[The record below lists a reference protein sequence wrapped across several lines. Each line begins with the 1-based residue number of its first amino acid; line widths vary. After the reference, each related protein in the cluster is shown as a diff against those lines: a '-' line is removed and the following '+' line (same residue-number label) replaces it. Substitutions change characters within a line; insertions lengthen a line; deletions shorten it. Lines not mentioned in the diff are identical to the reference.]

1 MVSTNEK
8 FAKHH
13 YRGKVLYRLMC
24 LTLLTITSTAMFF
37 SVWYQFVKYHNQTGY
52 LLGLGNLGMACG
64 IYAVLYIVIGRGLH
78 SFHIG
83 IDLRSNLLASQGLT
97 LFTVNVIELF
107 VSSAITGQ
115 FRYFNDFIYIYVPLG
130 LVQIIVIFLLTILFS
145 NLYVRIFPPFKL
157 IEIYGEYSN
166 DLLNKIS
173 TRPEKYIVVESV
185 KYNIEEDELRTKLNK
200 YNGILIN
207 DIPAEEKNK
216 LVKLCYDMDKR
227 VYFIPKLSD
236 IIVKTSDVVNLFD
249 TPLYL
254 CKNEGISSVELV
266 IKRFFDILLSL
277 LAFVVLSPLFLIVA
291 IAIKLNDGGPV
302 FFKQER
308 VTLGGR
314 KFDILKFR
322 SMIVDAEK
330 DGKSHPAGEKDD
342 RITKVGRIIRATRV
356 DELPQLINILKGE
369 MSIVGP
375 RPERVEHV
383 EKYSE
388 DIQEFIFRNKVKGG
402 LTGYAQVYGKYNT
415 SALDKLKMD
424 LIYITNYSLLIDL
437 QILFE
442 TIKTFFKKDSTEG
455 FSEEEQKRMHGD
467 ED

>member
-1 MVSTNEK
+1 MRTVGEK
-8 FAKHH
+8 TARHH
-13 YRGKVLYRLMC
+13 YRTKLLYRLIC
-24 LTLLTITSTAMFF
+24 ITLLTIASTAMFF
-37 SVWYQFVKYHNQTGY
+37 AVWYRFVKNHNQTGS

-64 IYAVLYIVIGRGLH
+64 IYAVLYIIIGRGLH

-97 LFTVNVIELF
+97 IFSVNVIELF
-107 VSSAITGQ
+107 ISSAITGQ
-115 FRYFNDFIYIYVPLG
+115 FRFFSNFIQIYIPLG
-130 LVQIIVIFLLTILFS
+130 LVQIVFLFLLTIIFS
-145 NLYVRIFPPFKL
+145 NIYVRIFPPFKL
-157 IEIYGEYSN
+157 IEISGGYSN
-166 DLLNKIS
+166 DLIKKIS
-173 TRPEKYIVVESV
+173 TRPEKYIIVESV
-185 KYNIEEDELRTKLNK
+185 KYNIEEDQLRKKLEE
-200 YNGILIN
+200 YNGVLIN
-207 DIPAEEKNK
+207 DIPAENKNK
-216 LVKLCYDMDKR
+216 IVKICYDMDKR

-254 CKNEGISSVELV
+254 CKNEGISSVEL
-266 IKRFFDILLSL
+266 ILKRFFDILLSL
-277 LAFVVLSPLFLIVA
+277 LAFIVLSPLFLIVA
-291 IAIKLNDGGPV
+291 IAIKINDGGPI
-302 FFKQER
+302 FYKQER
-308 VTLGGR
+308 VTLGGSR
-314 KFDILKFR
+314 FKILKFR

-342 RITKVGRIIRATRV
+342 RITKVGKVIRATRV
-356 DELPQLINILKGE
+356 DELPQLINIIKGE

-442 TIKTFFKKDSTEG
+442 TVKTFFKKDSTEG